1 MSDIL
6 KIVDILR
13 DGNFYGAGKH
23 VEIAK
28 GKNEIVT
35 DLKGIKRKIT
45 RLRKSK

>member
-1 MSDIL
+1 MSDII
-6 KIVDILR
+6 KIIDVLR
-13 DGNFYGAGKH
+13 DCNFYGAGKH